1 MRDISFFEHTA
12 DIGMTVRAENWN
24 TLFCRAAEG
33 MMSLILDLQ
42 TVRPVKTAT
51 RLFRARE
58 GEWLLHHWLSE
69 ILFMLERGMVF
80 AFFRVTE
87 DNFSRSEFCNYRF
100 RGILRGEPLD
110 LSRHD
115 ICREIKAVTRHNF
128 SLQWNGTHWEARM
141 LFDV

>member
-1 MRDISFFEHTA
+1 MKDYSFFEHTA

-24 TLFCRAAEG
+24 TLFCKAAEG
-33 MMSLILDLQ
+33 MMSLILDLR
-42 TVRPVKTAT
+42 TVRPLKKRT
-51 RLFRARE
+51 RIFRAQQ
-58 GEWLLHHWLSE
+58 GDLLLHDWLSE
-69 ILFMLERGMVF
+69 ILFFLEQGMVF

-87 DNFSRSEFCNYRF
+87 DNFSRLESCNYQF
-100 RGILRGEPLD
+100 RGILRGEPVD

-128 SLQWNGTHWEARM
+128 SLQWNGNHWEAQM